1 MAKQDEI
8 TSTERLLDLIR
19 DNNADEV
26 ESAEIAPRKSSTHRF
41 TSYLKQ
47 SMAFKKSTT
56 VGVDIGHDE
65 LKLAKIRH
73 SAYHKP
79 ELIDYLRVS
88 YEPNVNPN
96 DPEFSPFLKS
106 TLSRFCGPSKRV
118 EIWSNISSARVDIR
132 HTKIP
137 KVPGKQVANAV
148 YWSHKRVAPHN
159 EKESVFDYEIL
170 GETKDGGAA
179 KLEVISFTAPKREVQ
194 NLKEIFS
201 KSGFPL
207 NGIAIVP
214 FAVQNLLRTSW
225 IDARAKNVSSLYI
238 GRDWSRIDIFSGGNL
253 VLSRGIKA
261 GIKTMGAAIR
271 GELDESVSD
280 LEIELPESDDLLEAA
295 PGADKSHID
304 PKRAE
309 EIFFGLIH
317 DASPMTTEDSRL
329 EPAEEEV
336 FKLMLPALER
346 LIRQVE
352 RTFEYFTAHFD
363 NERVEK
369 IYISSGIRPH
379 KRIVDYIGD
388 QLGLP
393 RDTIDPFAAKPDFL
407 GDITGPASATE
418 RSSFAPAMGM
428 ALSNNTLTPN
438 FLYTYKEKAKTGSS
452 RRLGRIA
459 VAGFVLLMMLCVGFY
474 YWQGE
479 VIAQKSS
486 EITQLRYQLNRF
498 QPQVDQN
505 MILGLVGKEKEKNE
519 IYREF
524 SKKYLGIVVLREVSN
539 ITPSNIRLL
548 KITMQLGARPG
559 NVDEEITKKLTLEGI
574 ILGNQTTFEG
584 SLAEYL
590 IKLKAS
596 PLFEQP
602 AIDKKS
608 REIYQDS
615 EVLRFTAQ
623 LKLSQ

>member
-1 MAKQDEI
+1 LAKHDEI
-8 TSTERLLDLIR
+8 SSTERLLDLIR
-19 DNNADEV
+19 NNSDDEV
-26 ESAEIAPRKSSTHRF
+26 ETAETVSRNSSIHRI

-47 SMAFKKSTT
+47 SVALKKSIT

-73 SAYHKP
+73 SSYHKP
-79 ELIDYLRVS
+79 ELVDYLRVS
-88 YEPNVNPN
+88 YEPNVTPN
-96 DPEFSPFLKS
+96 DPEFPRFLKS
-106 TLSRFCGPSKRV
+106 TLSRFCGTNKKI
-118 EIWSNISSARVDIR
+118 ELWSNISSARVEIR
-132 HTKIP
+132 YSKIP
-137 KVPGKQVANAV
+137 KVPAKQIANAV

-170 GETKDGGAA
+170 GETKDGGAP
-179 KLEVISFTAPKREVQ
+179 KLEVISFTAPRQEVQ

-201 KSGFPL
+201 KCGFPL
-207 NGIAIVP
+207 KGIAIVP
-214 FAVQNLLRTSW
+214 FAVQNLLRTQW
-225 IDARAKNVSSLYI
+225 IDSRVKNVSSLYI

-261 GIKTMGAAIR
+261 GIKTMGAALR
-271 GELDESVSD
+271 GELDDSGPD
-280 LEIELPESDDLLEAA
+280 LTLELPESEDLVGTG
-295 PGADKSHID
+295 PGADKTHID
-304 PKRAE
+304 AE
-309 EIFFGLIH
+309 QAEKIFFGLIH
-317 DASPMTTEDSRL
+317 DASPMATEDTGL

-346 LIRQVE
+346 LVRQVE
-352 RTFEYFTAHFD
+352 RTFEHFTANFE

-379 KRIVDYIGD
+379 KRIVDHIGD

-393 RDTIDPFAAKPDFL
+393 RETIDPFAAKPGFL

-452 RRLGRIA
+452 RRLSRIA
-459 VAGFVLLMMLCVGFY
+459 VAGFILLMILCVGFY

-486 EITQLRYQLNRF
+486 EITQLRDHLNRF
-498 QPQVDQN
+498 QPQVDQK
-505 MILGLVGKEKEKNE
+505 MILSLLGQKKQRNE

-548 KITMQLGARPG
+548 NITMQLGGRPG
-559 NVDEEITKKLTLEGI
+559 ISDEDIEKKLMLEGI
-574 ILGNQTTFEG
+574 ILGNRTAFEA

-590 IKLKAS
+590 IKLKES
-596 PLFEQP
+596 PLFDEP

-608 REIYQDS
+608 LEFYQNS

-623 LKLSQ
+623 LKLF

>member
-1 MAKQDEI
+1 LAKHDEI
-8 TSTERLLDLIR
+8 SSTEKLLDLIR
-19 DNNADEV
+19 DNSANEV
-26 ESAEIAPRKSSTHRF
+26 ESADIAPRKSSTHRI

-47 SMAFKKSTT
+47 SLAFKKSTT

-73 SAYHKP
+73 SAHNKH
-79 ELIDYLRVS
+79 ELVDYLRVA

-96 DPEFSPFLKS
+96 DPEFSIFLKS
-106 TLSRFCGPSKRV
+106 TLNRFCGSNKRV
-118 EIWSNISSARVDIR
+118 EIWSNISSARVEIR

-137 KVPGKQVANAV
+137 KVPAKQIANAV
-148 YWSHKRVAPHN
+148 YWSHKRLAPHN

-170 GETKDGGAA
+170 GESKDGGAA

-201 KSGFPL
+201 KCGFPL

-214 FAVQNLLRTSW
+214 FAVQNLLRTQW
-225 IDARAKNVSSLYI
+225 IDARVKNVSSLYI

-271 GELDESVSD
+271 GELDESGSD
-280 LEIELPESDDLLEAA
+280 VTLELSESEELVDARPS
-295 PGADKSHID
+295 ADKTQID
-304 PKRAE
+304 PKQAE

-317 DASPMTTEDSRL
+317 DASPMATQDSGL
-329 EPAEEEV
+329 EPAEKEV
-336 FKLMLPALER
+336 FKLILPALER

-352 RTFEYFTAHFD
+352 RTFEYFTANFD

-379 KRIVDYIGD
+379 KHIVDHIGD

-393 RDTIDPFAAKPDFL
+393 RDTIDPFAAKPGFL

-428 ALSNNTLTPN
+428 ALSNNTITPN
-438 FLYTYKEKAKTGSS
+438 FLHTYKEKAKTGSS

-459 VAGFVLLMMLCVGFY
+459 VAGFILLLILCVGFY

-486 EITQLRYQLNRF
+486 EITELRYQLNRF

-505 MILGLVGKEKEKNE
+505 MILELVGKEKQKNE

-548 KITMQLGARPG
+548 NISMQMGGRPG
-559 NVDEEITKKLTLEGI
+559 SSDEEIIRKLTLEGI
-574 ILGNQTTFEG
+574 ILGNRTAFEG

-590 IKLKAS
+590 IKLKES
-596 PLFEQP
+596 PLFDQP
-602 AIDKKS
+602 TIDEKS
-608 REIYQDS
+608 LKIYHGN
-615 EVLRFTAQ
+615 EVLRFKAQ
-623 LKLSQ
+623 LTLS

>member
-1 MAKQDEI
+1 LAKPDEI
-8 TSTERLLDLIR
+8 SSTERLLDLIR
-19 DNNADEV
+19 NNSDDEIETADTV
-26 ESAEIAPRKSSTHRF
+26 SRKSSTHRI

-47 SMAFKKSTT
+47 SMAFKRSIT

-73 SAYHKP
+73 SSYHKP
-79 ELIDYLRVS
+79 ELVDYLRVS
-88 YEPNVNPN
+88 YEPNVTPN
-96 DPEFSPFLKS
+96 DPEFSRFLKS
-106 TLSRFCGPSKRV
+106 TLSRFCGTSKRI
-118 EIWSNISSARVDIR
+118 EIWSNISSARVEIR
-132 HTKIP
+132 YSKIP
-137 KVPGKQVANAV
+137 KVPPKQIANAV

-170 GETKDGGAA
+170 GETKDGGAS

-194 NLKEIFS
+194 NLKGIFS
-201 KSGFPL
+201 KCGFPL
-207 NGIAIVP
+207 TGIAIVP
-214 FAVQNLLRTSW
+214 FAVQNLLRTQW
-225 IDARAKNVSSLYI
+225 IDSRVKNVSSLYI

-271 GELDESVSD
+271 GELDESGPD
-280 LEIELPESDDLLEAA
+280 LTLELPESEDLVGTG
-295 PGADKSHID
+295 PSVDKTHID
-304 PKRAE
+304 AE
-309 EIFFGLIH
+309 QAEKIFFGLIH
-317 DASPMTTEDSRL
+317 DASPMATEDTGL

-346 LIRQVE
+346 LVRQVE
-352 RTFEYFTAHFD
+352 RTFEYFTANFE

-379 KRIVDYIGD
+379 KRIVDHIGD

-393 RDTIDPFAAKPDFL
+393 RDIIDPFSAKPGFL
-407 GDITGPASATE
+407 GNITGPASATE

-438 FLYTYKEKAKTGSS
+438 FLYTYKDKAKIGSS

-459 VAGFVLLMMLCVGFY
+459 VAGFILLMIVCVGFY

-486 EITQLRYQLNRF
+486 EITQLRLQLNRF

-505 MILGLVGKEKEKNE
+505 MILDLVGQDKQRNE

-548 KITMQLGARPG
+548 NITMQLGGKPG
-559 NVDEEITKKLTLEGI
+559 NSDENIENKLILEGI
-574 ILGNQTTFEG
+574 ILGNRTAFEA

-590 IKLKAS
+590 IKLKES
-596 PLFEQP
+596 PLFDQP

-608 REIYQDS
+608 LEFYQNS

-623 LKLSQ
+623 LKLS